1 MKEIVHWIFKK
12 PDGGVIPSFDRFAL
26 VFTKIFYLIVRVLF
40 RVIFGKNKRNHSSF
54 FQKLYVGASFSPSFL
69 LTMYFYKIKKSLG
82 LGGDKQ
88 LIQIK
93 VPKYNYKVYCPPTKD
108 DFINMTIREEDILE
122 HFNPKKGETVVDVG
136 AHIGRY
142 TIISSNHVGNEGKV
156 IAIEA
161 NPLVFEMLNKNV
173 KLNQMTN
180 VICINCA
187 VFSEQTKINLFLPGE
202 TDGNNRDTIYNTIM
216 KERARN
222 EQKYVVVKANT
233 LDNILREQGVG
244 ENSVN
249 WIKIDV
255 EGAELDVLKGAQNIL
270 SKSQRISLLVEIH
283 NLGNGKNFYKPITD
297 LLGAYNFKIEF
308 EKTYESGERHVVFCK

>member
-12 PDGGVIPSFDRFAL
+12 PAGGVMPSFDRGAL
-26 VFTKIFYLIVRVLF
+26 VITKLFYLIIRIFF
-40 RVIFGKNKRNHSSF
+40 RIVYGKEKRNNSSI
-54 FQKLYVGASFSPSFL
+54 FQKLYVGDSFSPSFL

-82 LGGDKQ
+82 LGGKD

-108 DFINMTIREEDILE
+108 DFINMTVREEDILE
-122 HFNPKKGETVVDVG
+122 HFNPKRGETVVDVG

-142 TIISSNHVGNEGKV
+142 TIISSNHVGPEGKV
-156 IAIEA
+156 VAIEA

-173 KLNQMTN
+173 KLNNLTN
-180 VICINCA
+180 VVCINYA

-202 TDGNNRDTIYNTIM
+202 KEENNQDTIYNTIM

-222 EQKYVVVKANT
+222 EQKYVVVNANT
-233 LDNILREQGVG
+233 LDNILREQGMDEG
-244 ENSVN
+244 SVN

-255 EGAELDVLKGAQNIL
+255 EGAELDVLKGAHNIL

-283 NLGNGKNFYKPITD
+283 DLGNGKNFYEPIVD
-297 LLGAYNFKIEF
+297 LLGAYNLRIGF
-308 EKTYESGERHVVFCK
+308 EKTYEGRERHVVFCK